1 MLYNFIIS
9 CILSFSF
16 LFNSVYDF
24 NVPLIEGGNTS
35 LSNFSSKKILIVI
48 LPVHKNVTTDS
59 LLYSIDTIAQAHS
72 NNLKVIAVPAYEDG
86 FTDLNKNTLKNW
98 YRSKLNNSILVTD
111 GLYTRT
117 SSGTLQHG
125 LFKWLTHV
133 EENNIFNVTITGPD
147 HKFFINEEGELYGN
161 LTNYIRTWSPTV
173 FKTITLP

>member
-1 MLYNFIIS
+1 MIYKLFIS
-9 CILSFSF
+9 GILCLSTI
-16 LFNSVYDF
+16 FNSVYDF
-24 NVPLIEGGNTS
+24 SVPLIEGGNTS
-35 LSNFSSKKILIVI
+35 LSDFTSKKILVVT
-48 LPVHKNVTTDS
+48 LPINQNATTDS
-59 LLYSIDTIAQAHS
+59 LLYSLDTISLAHS

-86 FTDLNKNTLKNW
+86 FTPADKNSLKNW
-98 YRSKLNNSILVTD
+98 YRSKLNNNIIVTD

-133 EENNIFNVTITGPD
+133 EENNIFNISISGPD

-161 LTNYIRTWSPTV
+161 LTNYIRSWSPTV